1 MVEILL
7 EHGEDVNAT
16 DMHGGFALIKAMRD
30 GHTDTFELLL
40 KHGAD
45 ANTSDGSSQSILQLA
60 IEARNGHRFVQ
71 LLLEHGADPYRSM
84 GDSDNALEFAEVM
97 GQEDV
102 KEILHAHVANRK
114 LSR

>member
-1 MVEILL
+1 MVKILL

-16 DMHGGFALIKAMRD
+16 DMHGDFALIKAMRD

-40 KHGAD
+40 EHGAD
-45 ANTSDGSSQSILQLA
+45 ANTSDGFSQSILQLA
-60 IEARNGHRFVQ
+60 IQARNDHRFVR

-84 GDSDNALEFAEVM
+84 GDFGDALKYAEVM

-102 KEILHAHVANRK
+102 KQILHAHVANHK
-114 LSR
+114 PSR